1 MTLDAQLEALLF
13 LSSHSMSLAK
23 LAEMTSAS
31 ADEVRAAVERLVER
45 YHGEGSG
52 LRLVRHA
59 QSVQLATAPEL
70 SKLVTALLKDEQ
82 RSELTKPALET
93 LTIILYRGPMTK
105 AELDTIRG
113 VNCSL
118 ILRNLLIKGL
128 IETADGG
135 GALAHYQVTFD
146 FLRFLGVERVNDLP
160 DYDKLHTDD
169 HIDKL
174 LNPSVP
180 TDGNADAGEPET
192 VDQSESMPPAQ

>member
-93 LTIILYRGPMTK
+93 LTIILYRGPMTSTRS
-105 AELDTIRG
+105 A
-113 VNCSL
+113 
-118 ILRNLLIKGL
+118 
-128 IETADGG
+128 A
-135 GALAHYQVTFD
+135 
-146 FLRFLGVERVNDLP
+146 
-160 DYDKLHTDD
+160 
-169 HIDKL
+169 
-174 LNPSVP
+174 
-180 TDGNADAGEPET
+180 
-192 VDQSESMPPAQ
+192 